1 MFVGLTSLIA
11 MRAHKKVRPYGHN
24 KVSDTG
30 FSLDSRDI
38 TVMTITPLLVSLYP
52 PFNNQTNT
60 VFPSAR
66 IDQVYNDILTCLN
79 FCLLR
84 IRIFTILKLI
94 FVMR

>member
-24 KVSDTG
+24 KVSTLDTG

-66 IDQVYNDILTCLN
+66 IDQVYNDSHVFEFLSITN
-79 FCLLR
+79 
-84 IRIFTILKLI
+84 
-94 FVMR
+94 

>member
-1 MFVGLTSLIA
+1 MFAGLPSLIA

-52 PFNNQTNT
+52 PFNNQTNI
-60 VFPSAR
+60 VFPR
-66 IDQVYNDILTCLN
+66 LRVYNAILTCFN

-84 IRIFTILKLI
+84 IKIFTIFEIYHAIKE
-94 FVMR
+94 F

>member
-1 MFVGLTSLIA
+1 MFVGLPSLIA

-60 VFPSAR
+60 MFPSAR
-66 IDQVYNDILTCLN
+66 IDRVYNGIFTCLN
-79 FCLLR
+79 FRLLR
-84 IRIFTILKLI
+84 IGIFTILKLI
-94 FVMR
+94 FVTR